1 MRWDIQRARGTVGE
15 LHENS
20 AASIGSLSDGGGSQR
35 RVVVQSA
42 INSALVLGSAQ
53 LESTVDL
60 DACARAGVEVVRRRS
75 GGGAVLVE
83 PGSVIWVDV
92 LVAAT
97 DELWSADVGRSTW
110 WVGETW
116 AEALRGA
123 GLADLSVW
131 KGPMLRSAWSSV
143 VCFAG
148 LGPGEVVDEARHKV
162 VGISQRRT
170 RHGALF
176 QCACVLRWEPER
188 LLELMA
194 LPGDQRQVAW
204 RELAG
209 AGAGVGAERAEAVT
223 AGFLAALPS

>member
-20 AASIGSLSDGGGSQR
+20 AASIGSLSDAGGGRR
-35 RVVVQSA
+35 RVVVQGA
-42 INSALVLGSAQ
+42 VNSALVLGSAQ

-60 DACARAGVEVVRRRS
+60 KACARDGVEVVRRRS

-110 WVGETW
+110 WVGEAW
-116 AEALRGA
+116 AQALRGA

-131 KGPMLRSAWSSV
+131 RGPMLRSAWSSV
-143 VCFAG
+143 ICFAG

-188 LLELMA
+188 LLDLLA
-194 LPGDQRQVAW
+194 WPGDQRQVA
-204 RELAG
+204 RHELAG
-209 AGAGVGAERAEAVT
+209 AGAGVGTERAEAVT
-223 AGFLAALPS
+223 ADFLAALPS

>member
-15 LHENS
+15 LHHNS
-20 AASIGSLSDGGGSQR
+20 VASIGSLSDDGDGQR

-53 LESTVDL
+53 LESAVDL
-60 DACARAGVEVVRRRS
+60 GACARAGVEVVRRRS

-110 WVGETW
+110 WAGETW

-148 LGPGEVVDEARHKV
+148 LGPGEVVDEASHKV

-176 QCACVLRWEPER
+176 QCVCVLRWEPDR
-188 LLELMA
+188 LLDLLA
-194 LPGDQRQVAW
+194 LPDDQRQVA
-204 RELAG
+204 RRDLAG
-209 AGAGVGAERAEAVT
+209 AGAGVGTERAEAVT
-223 AGFLAALPS
+223 QGFLAALPS

>member
-1 MRWDIQRARGTVGE
+1 MRWDIQRARGKVGE

-20 AASIGSLSDGGGSQR
+20 AASIGSLSDVGGGQR
-35 RVVVQSA
+35 GVVVQSA

-53 LESTVDL
+53 LESSVDL
-60 DACARAGVEVVRRRS
+60 EACARAGVEVVRRRS

-83 PGSVIWVDV
+83 PGSVVWVDV

-123 GLADLSVW
+123 GLADVSVW

-188 LLELMA
+188 LLDLLA

-209 AGAGVGAERAEAVT
+209 SGAGVGAERAEAVT